1 MNAPA
6 LTTSDGSITL
16 ERSRE
21 YCERLTRTY
30 ARNFYYGLR
39 LLPQQKRTSMYAL
52 YAWMRL
58 VDDIADEEDGRPVP
72 ERSEQLE
79 AWRGDTRAVLDRGPD
94 AASLYTARPDA
105 AGLWPAFHEMV
116 ERHGVPAYI
125 FDEVIAGQYH
135 DLHGT
140 TFDTFDQLYAYC
152 YQVAGVVGLASIYV
166 WGFEGGAA
174 TEQLAVDRGIAFQLT
189 NIVRDIREDM
199 NRRRSYLPSEEVG
212 RFCTIDDVLSC
223 KDHPNQMLALL
234 EFQIR
239 RAQSYYE
246 KSAGLEDRISSDSRP
261 TLVAMTEIYRSILR
275 KIAKRPL
282 GVLSKRVSLSLWSKL
297 RIGWRALRA
306 R

>member
-1 MNAPA
+1 MNATA
-6 LTTSDGSITL
+6 ISSNGSITL
-16 ERSRE
+16 ERSRD
-21 YCERLTRTY
+21 YCERLTKAY

-39 LLPQQKRTSMYAL
+39 LLPAIKRASMYAL

-58 VDDIADEEDGRPVP
+58 VDDIADEEDGRPVDD
-72 ERSEQLE
+72 RSGQLE
-79 AWRGDTRAVLDRGPD
+79 AWRSDTRAVLERGPD
-94 AASLYTARPDA
+94 AASLYTSRADA
-105 AGLWPAFHEMV
+105 AEVWPAFHEMV
-116 ERHGVPAYI
+116 ARHGVPAYI

-140 TFDTFDQLYAYC
+140 TFDTFDQLHAYC

-166 WGFEGGAA
+166 WGFEGGEA
-174 TEQLAVDRGIAFQLT
+174 TEQLALDRGVAFQLT
-189 NIVRDIREDM
+189 NIVRDVREDM
-199 NRRRSYLPSEEVG
+199 TRRRSYLPSEEVG

-223 KDHPNQMLALL
+223 QDHPYQMRQLL

-239 RAQSYYE
+239 RAEHYYE
-246 KSAGLEDRISSDSRP
+246 KSAGLEERISADSRP
-261 TLVAMTEIYRSILR
+261 TLITMTEIYRSILR

-297 RIGWRALRA
+297 RIGWKALRA